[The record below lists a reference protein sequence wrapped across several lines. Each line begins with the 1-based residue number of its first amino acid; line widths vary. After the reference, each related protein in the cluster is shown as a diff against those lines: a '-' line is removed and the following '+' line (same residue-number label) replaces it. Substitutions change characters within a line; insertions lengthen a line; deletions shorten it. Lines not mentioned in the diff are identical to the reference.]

1 VSEIELVSIII
12 GLIVGLIIGIVL
24 KFIID
29 NKRIKGEQITFEQ
42 KRAQLEEELSKR
54 KKQLELEYKEK
65 QLTIRSKVEEEFK
78 NIREELKN
86 LENRLTKKEDFLET
100 KEKKVEEKQQELLKK
115 EQQLNELQKEVS
127 ELKEKEIKELEKIC
141 GLTSEEARQL
151 LIDNMVNEAK
161 YEATKLIK
169 KIEEEAKK
177 DSERRAKRII
187 ALSTQRIAAD
197 YVPEITISTV
207 ALPSDEMKGRI
218 IGREGRNIKEFEKCA
233 KVDLIID
240 DTPEVV
246 TIASFDPLRR
256 EIARIAL
263 EKLIL
268 DGRIHPARIEEIVSK
283 TEKEVEKI
291 MLETAEQAILDLGIP
306 NVKEEIARLLG
317 KLKYRTS
324 YGQNV
329 LQHSIEVA
337 KIAGLMAAELG
348 ANVLIVKRMGLLH
361 DIGKAVDSSV
371 EGTHTSIGAELA
383 KKAGENEYVV
393 NAILAH
399 HGDVEFKTVESVLV
413 ATADAISASR
423 PGARKESVE
432 AYLKRIEQIEQISNA
447 YEGVE
452 KSYAIQAGREVRVIV
467 KSEKVSDEKLEILAR
482 DIAKEIEQKVEY
494 PGIIKVTAIR
504 ETRIVEYAK

>member
-1 VSEIELVSIII
+1 
-12 GLIVGLIIGIVL
+12 
-24 KFIID
+24 
-29 NKRIKGEQITFEQ
+29 
-42 KRAQLEEELSKR
+42 
-54 KKQLELEYKEK
+54 
-65 QLTIRSKVEEEFK
+65 
-78 NIREELKN
+78 
-86 LENRLTKKEDFLET
+86 
-100 KEKKVEEKQQELLKK
+100 
-115 EQQLNELQKEVS
+115 
-127 ELKEKEIKELEKIC
+127 
-141 GLTSEEARQL
+141 
-151 LIDNMVNEAK
+151 
-161 YEATKLIK
+161 
-169 KIEEEAKK
+169 
-177 DSERRAKRII
+177 
-187 ALSTQRIAAD
+187 
-197 YVPEITISTV
+197 
-207 ALPSDEMKGRI
+207 MKGRI

-371 EGTHTSIGAELA
+371 EGTHTSIGAKLA

>member
-1 VSEIELVSIII
+1 MSEIELVSIII